1 MPFVVEYMDRQY
13 NQGHYPHNDTTWP
26 NTTKIVNRMVT
37 EAGLDEAETC
47 QLLRGNAIECYGL
60 ERYAL
65 KP

>member
-1 MPFVVEYMDRQY
+1 MRDRIGM
-13 NQGHYPHNDTTWP
+13 NQVMIETDYPHNDTTWP

-37 EAGLDEAETC
+37 EAGLDEAETR